1 MTKVTELKRQ
11 KIMEMGVSMRV
22 FAEECFRATLRVK
35 SPSFHDI
42 IYNDLNDDSV
52 QNLLVVA
59 PRGHAKSSLVGEIQP
74 IHRAIYSALMGK
86 KPEFIVLVSKTSSH
100 TRSMLTTIKYHLN
113 GNDQLKYYFGDWGEQ
128 TAKRWADNEIILKNN
143 TVITALGMGS
153 QIHGLKRFQQRPTMF
168 ILDDPEDDSNAGTI
182 ESMDKNYEWFEK
194 ALMAARD
201 PQFCRIV
208 VIGTMINEGCLVDR
222 LKRLPG
228 WRVHWFK
235 AIPDRVMPDGTHVA
249 WSGEKD
255 WDVLWP
261 EWWPYKKL
269 MEEKER
275 QEIAGKGHIWWMNY
289 QNEFRT
295 GANQPFRREYFKKY
309 SGECVK
315 VREGKFVL
323 RIDTALNADNEVLFK
338 DRYIPINIF
347 WGYDPATS
355 ESNRADCTAIEFWG
369 MDAKKNCYL
378 LWKLN
383 KRIDA
388 LAAAE
393 EFFTQALHFNP
404 VTGNIETVQA
414 QETIRSYLR
423 HKMNEEGV
431 WINGLDKKNQPRAKK
446 SERILS
452 DLWRYK
458 NGMIYVRD
466 GIDEDFIAQAVQYVI
481 DKETQH
487 EDMLDAQYYAFKDA
501 WPCDSEWEE
510 TLDKVEESERRVC
523 TIGLDDLVDQGVT
536 WMGL

>member
-1 MTKVTELKRQ
+1 MAKVEELKRQ
-11 KIMEMGVSMRV
+11 KIMEMGVSMRS
-22 FAEECFRATLRVK
+22 FAEECFQATLRVK
-35 SPSFHDI
+35 SPVFHDT
-42 IYNDLNDDSV
+42 IYSDLNDDSI
-52 QNLLVVA
+52 QNLLIVA
-59 PRGHAKSSLVGEIQP
+59 PRGHAKTSLTAEVQP
-74 IHRAIYSALMGK
+74 IHRAIYSALMGRR
-86 KPEFIVLVSKTSSH
+86 PEFIVLVSKTSSH
-100 TRSMLTTIKYHLN
+100 TRSLLTTIKFHLN
-113 GNDQLKYYFGDWGEQ
+113 GNDKLRYYFGDWGEA
-128 TAKRWADNEIILKNN
+128 TSKRWADNEIILKNN

-168 ILDDPEDDSNAGTI
+168 ILDDPEDDSNAGSI
-182 ESMDKNYEWFEK
+182 ETMDKNYEWFEK

-235 AIPDRVMPDGTHVA
+235 AIPDKITPDGERIP
-249 WSGEKD
+249 WDGESK
-255 WDVLWP
+255 WPVLWP

-295 GANQPFRREYFKKY
+295 GANQPFKREYFKKY
-309 SGECVK
+309 TGECIKIGGNKFALKINEAVDKNGDVCVK
-315 VREGKFVL
+315 DK
-323 RIDTALNADNEVLFK
+323 I
-338 DRYIPINIF
+338 IPINIF
-347 WGYDPATS
+347 WGYDPASS
-355 ESNRADCTAIEFWG
+355 ESARADCTAIEFWG
-369 MDAKKNCYL
+369 MDARKNCYL

-383 KRIDA
+383 KRVDA
-388 LAAAE
+388 LEAAD
-393 EFFTQALHFNP
+393 EFFKQALHFAP
-404 VTGNIETVQA
+404 LTGNIETVQA

-423 HKMNEEGV
+423 HKMSEAGE
-431 WINGLDKKNQPRAKK
+431 WINGLDKKNQPRSKK

-466 GIDEDFIAQAVQYVI
+466 KEDDDFIGQAVQYVV
-481 DKETQH
+481 DKESQH
-487 EDMLDAQYYAFKDA
+487 EDMLDAQYYSFKDA
-501 WPCDSEWEE
+501 WPCDIDWEDTIE
-510 TLDKVEESERRVC
+510 KVEESSRRVC
-523 TIGLDDLVDQGVT
+523 TVGLDELLEDGVS